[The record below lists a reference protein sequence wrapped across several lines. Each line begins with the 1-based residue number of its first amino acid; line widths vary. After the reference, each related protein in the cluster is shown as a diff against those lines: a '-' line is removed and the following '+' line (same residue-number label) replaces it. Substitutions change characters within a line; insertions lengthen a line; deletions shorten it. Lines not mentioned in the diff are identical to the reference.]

1 VNGRK
6 GPKIVR
12 RAASCT
18 GVRAALVATLG
29 AGLVTAC
36 ALDRAGKEI
45 VGADAGPSSGNGAGD
60 DGEFDG
66 GGLDFGDDASVGG
79 NAHGNPDGA
88 TGPNGTAT
96 GSCDLTGTWGTLIT
110 IDVSWMPAG
119 LNLQAFVL
127 APGTGTIKQWA
138 RGVRV
143 QHGTKLEDATVVC
156 GIELP
161 DFRGTSAVAG
171 QQYGV
176 LFPDSLFD
184 GMFLPTFPIDST
196 VTASAPDGTFKAAPS
211 AALLGLTM
219 ADPTT
224 DPWPA
229 TVTTATD
236 PERDGTPGVTVD
248 TAQGPVPPPSDAGLY
263 SYIPV
268 GIPAP
273 FQPVVVADK
282 LRLAIRQVTEITGTI
297 ADCDHI
303 SGTVSIPQIAG
314 QYAIDSHVI
323 GCEVLD
329 GGNCTAAQA
338 SFVDNTQPVFSP
350 TGTTTFASVRLPPGT
365 TCATVRTTLQ

>member
-1 VNGRK
+1 MPR
-6 GPKIVR
+6 PEPTIAR
-12 RAASCT
+12 RIASCT
-18 GVRAALVATLG
+18 GVRAVLLATVG
-29 AGLVTAC
+29 AGLVAAC
-36 ALDRAGKEI
+36 GLDRAGKESL
-45 VGADAGPSSGNGAGD
+45 GAEAGPGAGGDDEAPDGGVDPGDDATTGGGTGGHPDGSAGPS
-60 DGEFDG
+60 
-66 GGLDFGDDASVGG
+66 DA
-79 NAHGNPDGA
+79 AP
-88 TGPNGTAT
+88 

-119 LNLQAFVL
+119 LNLQSFVL

-184 GMFLPTFPIDST
+184 GMLLPTFPIDST
-196 VTASAPDGTFKAAPS
+196 VMPSAPGGSFKAAPS

-219 ADPTT
+219 ANPTT
-224 DPWPA
+224 TAWPA

-236 PERDGTPGVTVD
+236 PEGDGTAGVTAN
-248 TAQGPVPPPSDAGLY
+248 TAQGPVAPPSDAGSY

-273 FQPVVVADK
+273 FQPVIVADK
-282 LRLAIRQVTEITGTI
+282 LYLAIRQVTEITGTI

-314 QYAIDSHVI
+314 QYAINSHVI
-323 GCEVLD
+323 GCEVHDAGL
-329 GGNCTAAQA
+329 CTAAQA
-338 SFVDNTQPVFSP
+338 SFVDNTQPVFTP
-350 TGTTTFASVRLPPGT
+350 TGATMFRSMRLPTGA
-365 TCATVRTTLQ
+365 TCATVRTMLQ